1 MTGSSSMDQD
11 DLEPET
17 PATDTLLDPQVDD
30 LLLARDIKLPP
41 RARALERELRGVLRK
56 ASDLRVLRT
65 PPQEILQLVK
75 ILPEPPPN
83 VAEQLRDQKLL
94 DNAYCIVGGDKNQ
107 ARDRGL
113 RHFTRDDDAWFDF
126 TITVREEGRQLTL
139 LAYDFE
145 IRFPAEGGAPF
156 LRFDLNLPGHHNELR
171 SHMHP
176 GSDDIILP
184 WRRMSP
190 TEALTM
196 LVHDLR
202 RATNRPK
209 PRGPTAFEVD
219 WFRETHAVLASQRPE
234 TVTSAP

>member
-1 MTGSSSMDQD
+1 MSFEALQ
-11 DLEPET
+11 
-17 PATDTLLDPQVDD
+17 AHA
-30 LLLARDIKLPP
+30 LARDVKLPP
-41 RARALERELRGVLRK
+41 RARDLERELRGVLRK

-65 PPQEILQLVK
+65 TPQDILQLVRT
-75 ILPEPPPN
+75 LSEPPSN
-83 VAEQLRDQKLL
+83 VANQLRDRDLL
-94 DNAYCIVGGDKNQ
+94 RNAYCIVGGDKNQ
-107 ARDRGL
+107 DRDRGL
-113 RHFTRDDDAWFDF
+113 GHFTRNDDAWFDF
-126 TITVREEGRQLTL
+126 TITVREEHRQLAL

-145 IRFPAEGGAPF
+145 IRFPPGGGAPF
-156 LRFDLNLPGHHNELR
+156 LRFDLNLPDHHNDHRELR

-184 WRRMSP
+184 WPRMSP

-219 WFRETHAVLASQRPE
+219 WFRETHAVLASQRPA
-234 TVTSAP
+234 TVTEAP